1 MNHTD
6 NKTGIAPDNPKA
18 LIFSRFEDHD
28 ICPYNIKAFRVINS
42 KAAMS
47 TLYKT
52 AGRDNYALT
61 YVLEGSFTYYFNETS
76 FRSDDS
82 SGNDVQT
89 IECRAREMTFLPVG
103 AVYHHENKAPA
114 SMYVLYF
121 SIAPDIPS
129 EYRPSVP
136 VLLKTGDSKRFGR
149 LFEDTFNKYMSTKRS
164 ALDVK
169 SSLCSLLSALA
180 AEEELGRHDK
190 GAGVGSSWSLAAC

>member
-6 NKTGIAPDNPKA
+6 NRTGIAPDNPKA

-52 AGRDNYALT
+52 AGWDNYALT

-89 IECRAREMTFLPVG
+89 IECRAGEMTFLPVG

-114 SMYVLYF
+114 SNVCAVFFDRSGYPVGISSF
-121 SIAPDIPS
+121 SAGSS
-129 EYRPSVP
+129 EKRR
-136 VLLKTGDSKRFGR
+136 LKAF
-149 LFEDTFNKYMSTKRS
+149 RS
-164 ALDVK
+164 AV
-169 SSLCSLLSALA
+169 
-180 AEEELGRHDK
+180 
-190 GAGVGSSWSLAAC
+190 

>member
-6 NKTGIAPDNPKA
+6 NRTGIAPDNPKA

-76 FRSDDS
+76 FRSDD
-82 SGNDVQT
+82 
-89 IECRAREMTFLPVG
+89 RMT
-103 AVYHHENKAPA
+103 
-114 SMYVLYF
+114 
-121 SIAPDIPS
+121 
-129 EYRPSVP
+129 YRPSNAVP
-136 VLLKTGDSKRFGR
+136 EK
-149 LFEDTFNKYMSTKRS
+149 
-164 ALDVK
+164 
-169 SSLCSLLSALA
+169 
-180 AEEELGRHDK
+180 
-190 GAGVGSSWSLAAC
+190 